1 MKRKFTCTIIPSSW
15 VENSEGR
22 RLDCG
27 PYMTGAIEAKELI
40 KNFPNENLAS
50 LTEGFSGG
58 IFKAPRLS
66 PNYVTDPSFGH
77 PYLSSTDILWSDLS
91 YVPLI
96 SNYQARVLSDFYVR
110 RGMTLVSSSGE
121 TGRTS
126 YARDEMD
133 GMMGSPHFM
142 RINPARSKIK
152 PGYLYAF
159 LSSKYGNALMVSG
172 TYGSIIQAIE
182 PHHIFELPVPRLGG
196 VEDEVDSLVEEA
208 AQCRDAANTLLKDTI
223 KQFEEYAQLPELP
236 SSIYGGF
243 YGIRAVNSSVLWK
256 RLDGLFHSSYHNE
269 ALSALNASP
278 FPKIRIEDL
287 ADSLFEPLRL
297 KRIHVDD
304 PDYGLPFFGTSEIMW
319 SEPIPKYLI
328 SRRQEHVE
336 TFVVTEKSVL
346 IPRSGQLSGIIGTP
360 VLPYGAMIGGAV
372 SEHAIRIQSKN
383 SNDAGYMFIALRSE
397 YGRRQLKSRAYGSS
411 IPTLDVTQ
419 VGKVLIPDIGEK
431 KEIIG
436 QAALN
441 LTGMRD
447 KAIGLE
453 KQAIAVVER
462 AIKEGGH

>member
-1 MKRKFTCTIIPSSW
+1 MSRKFQCKAIPSTW
-15 VENSEGR
+15 LENNGR

-40 KNFPNENLAS
+40 TKFPNEKLVN

-66 PNYVTDPSFGH
+66 PNYVTDPHFGH

-96 SNYQARVLSDFYVR
+96 AKSQASGLSDYYVK

-126 YARDEMD
+126 YARGEMD

-142 RINPARSKIK
+142 RINPATNKIR

-182 PHHIFELPVPRLGG
+182 PHHICDLPVPRLGG
-196 VEDEVDSLVEEA
+196 VEDEVDSLIEEA
-208 AQCRDAANTLLKDTI
+208 AQCRDTASALLKDTI
-223 KQFEEYAQLPELP
+223 KTFEEYAGLPELP

-243 YGIRAVNSSVLWK
+243 HGIRTVSSSDLRE
-256 RLDGLFHSSYHNE
+256 RLDGLFHSRYHNE
-269 ALSALNASP
+269 AIVALDTSRC
-278 FPKIRIEDL
+278 PKIRVKDL

-297 KRIHVDD
+297 RRIQVDD

-319 SEPIPKYLI
+319 AEPIPKYLI
-328 SRRQEHVE
+328 SKRQEHID
-336 TFVVTEKSVL
+336 TFVVTDKTVL

-372 SEHAIRIQSKN
+372 SEHAIRIQCKN
-383 SNDAGYMFIALRSE
+383 ATDAGFLFIALKSE

-419 VGKVLIPDIGEK
+419 VGNVLIPDIGDRK
-431 KEIIG
+431 DAIG
-436 QAALN
+436 QTALN
-441 LTGMRD
+441 ITGLRH
-447 KAIGLE
+447 KAIELE
-453 KQAIAVVER
+453 KRAIAIVER
-462 AIKEGGH
+462 AIEEGGR